1 MPTANSQQPTA
12 NSQKP
17 TANSPFLSR
26 NQRMKILDWYILKRY
41 LFTFFM
47 MLLLFI
53 PIGITVNLAEKIGKL
68 LENEVP
74 FKEIVFYYLDFTVYF
89 AHLLFPLFLFLSVIW
104 FTSKLA
110 NNTEVIAFLS
120 SGVSFTRFLRPYL
133 IGATIIGALALFLG
147 MYLAPIASKGFNEF
161 EYKYLHPT
169 RKTTQDRNVFRQIND
184 NEFIYVSSFEL
195 SNKQG
200 VNFTLEHI
208 KDNKLKY
215 KISAKSIKYIEKDTI
230 YRLVDYVKRTVGEIE
245 DELVFERR
253 KDTLFSF
260 DVEDLTP
267 VIYIAEILPYT
278 ELTNFIDKEEQR
290 GSSNIGRYQLVLYR
304 KWSLPVS
311 VFILT
316 IIAVA
321 VSSIKRRGGMG
332 VNLAVGI
339 CIAMVFVFF
348 DKIFGVMAE
357 QSNFS
362 PIIAVWFP
370 NVIFGIL
377 AIYLL
382 RNAKR

>member
-1 MPTANSQQPTA
+1 
-12 NSQKP
+12 
-17 TANSPFLSR
+17 
-26 NQRMKILDWYILKRY
+26 MKILDWYILKRY

-74 FKEIVFYYLDFTVYF
+74 FKEIVIYYLDFTVYF
-89 AHLLFPLFLFLSVIW
+89 AYLLFPLFLFLSVIW

-133 IGATIIGALALFLG
+133 IGASIIGVLALFLG
-147 MYLAPIASKGFNEF
+147 MYLSPIASKGFNEF
-161 EYKYLHPT
+161 DYKYLHPT

-184 NEFIYVSSFEL
+184 NEFIYVSSFDL
-195 SNKQG
+195 NTKLG

-208 KDNKLKY
+208 ENNKLTY
-215 KISAKSIKYIEKDTI
+215 KISAKSIKYVEEDTL
-230 YRLVDYVKRTVGEIE
+230 YRLVDYVKRTIGDVDDKLE
-245 DELVFERR
+245 FERR

-260 DVEDLTP
+260 DVDDLTP
-267 VIYIAEILPYT
+267 VIYIAEILPYG
-278 ELTNFIDKEEQR
+278 ELSKFIEKEEQR
-290 GSSNIGRYQLVLYR
+290 GSSNIGRYQLVLFR

-332 VNLAVGI
+332 VNLAVGV

-357 QSNFS
+357 QSNFP

-382 RNAKR
+382 QNAKR

>member
-1 MPTANSQQPTA
+1 
-12 NSQKP
+12 
-17 TANSPFLSR
+17 L
-26 NQRMKILDWYILKRY
+26 KILDWYILKRY

-53 PIGITVNLAEKIGKL
+53 PIGITVHLAEKIGRI

-74 FKEIVFYYLDFTVYF
+74 LGEVLIYFYNFTIYF

-110 NNTEVIAFLS
+110 NNTEIIAFLS

-133 IGATIIGALALFLG
+133 IGATIVGILSIILG
-147 MYLAPIASKGFNEF
+147 LYLAPKASEGFNDF
-161 EYKYLHPT
+161 TYKYLKKGKNAFEDT
-169 RKTTQDRNVFRQIND
+169 NVNVFRQIND
-184 NEFIYVSSFEL
+184 NDMIYVSSFDVA
-195 SNKQG
+195 NKMG
-200 VNFTLEHI
+200 RDFTLEHFEA
-208 KDNKLKY
+208 NKLKF
-215 KISAKSIKYIEKDTI
+215 KITANNIKYIEEDTI
-230 YRLVDYVKRTVGEIE
+230 YRLTNYVKRTVGTDTDELEIE
-245 DELVFERR
+245 AT

-260 DVEDLTP
+260 DADDLIP
-267 VIYIAEILPYT
+267 VIYAAETKMYGDLKQFIA
-278 ELTNFIDKEEQR
+278 KEEAR
-290 GSSNIGRYQLVLYR
+290 GSSNVGRFKLVLYR

-357 QSNFS
+357 QSDFS
-362 PIIAVWFP
+362 PLVAVWFP
-370 NVIFGIL
+370 NVIFGLL

>member
-1 MPTANSQQPTA
+1 
-12 NSQKP
+12 
-17 TANSPFLSR
+17 
-26 NQRMKILDWYILKRY
+26 MKILDWYILKRY

-53 PIGITVNLAEKIGKL
+53 PIGITVHLAEKIGKI

-74 FKEIVFYYLDFTVYF
+74 LSEVLLYFLDFTIYF

-120 SGVSFTRFLRPYL
+120 SGVSFSRFLRPYM
-133 IGATIIGALALFLG
+133 IGAFIVSILAIVLGLFL
-147 MYLAPIASKGFNEF
+147 APKASEGFNDF
-161 EYKYLHPT
+161 SYKYLKKGRSAVENT
-169 RKTTQDRNVFRQIND
+169 NVFRQIND
-184 NEFIYVSSFEL
+184 NEIIYVSSFDVKN
-195 SNKQG
+195 SNG
-200 VNFTLEHI
+200 RNFTLEHFEE
-208 KDNKLKY
+208 NKLKY
-215 KISAKSIKYIEKDTI
+215 KITANNIRYLEEDTL
-230 YRLVDYVKRTVGEIE
+230 YRLTNYVKRTIGEND
-245 DELVFERR
+245 DELEIIRR
-253 KDTLFSF
+253 KDTLFDF
-260 DVEDLTP
+260 DVDDLIP
-267 VIYIAEILPYT
+267 VIYAAETKMYGDLKQFIA
-278 ELTNFIDKEEQR
+278 KEEAR
-290 GSSNIGRYQLVLYR
+290 GSSNVGRFKLVLYR

-357 QSNFS
+357 QSDF
-362 PIIAVWFP
+362 PPLVAVWFP
-370 NVIFGIL
+370 NIIFGIL
-377 AIYLL
+377 AAYLL
-382 RNAKR
+382 YNAKR